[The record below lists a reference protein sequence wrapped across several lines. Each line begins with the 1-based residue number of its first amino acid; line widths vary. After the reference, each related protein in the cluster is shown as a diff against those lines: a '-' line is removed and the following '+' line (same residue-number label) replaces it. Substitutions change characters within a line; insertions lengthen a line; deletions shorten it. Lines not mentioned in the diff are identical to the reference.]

1 MKKILFFF
9 LFFLLLLT
17 GSCSDHRVQMVW
29 LAEMNSLMEK
39 NPQAAYDS
47 LCNHRQVMS
56 QSGEKVEMRYRMLEV
71 KALNKLFKP
80 MPSDSLFQEVVDY
93 YDSKGT
99 PNEKMEAHYLLGCI
113 YRDQGESPKAMQ
125 CYQRAIDCVDSLNK
139 DSHEITLARVYGQM
153 IYIYKKQ
160 YLHNEAILACQK
172 YSKYSELA
180 GDKYAYVQGKLYM
193 ASEYFEKGDTLRAI
207 DLIKQCNSL
216 YQRYGM
222 YQEAA
227 RVFPKLI
234 YLYLYRKQYQKA
246 HYYMNIFENKSGL
259 FDLNNNIKSG
269 YEHYYKAKGLYF
281 LGINQIDSA
290 EFYYRK
296 LGKYG
301 FHYETA
307 QGLLSVYRI
316 AYEKD
321 SVMKYSVICEQEM
334 DKILNETQAK
344 AVVLA
349 NSLYNYTRLQKKIEE
364 EKQQKLRDK
373 YVAIIAGFII
383 LLFVIYLVRRYRNM
397 QKKMSDELKKVNRNY
412 VLTFQNMEKARQ
424 ELSILQENI
433 DLSVKRKQEEIMSL
447 QVALQEYKEK
457 CDQFNKVGNKNAL
470 MASDIFLKFKEMARH
485 HNRHSPSPKDWDALS
500 AEFQH
505 YQPVLYEQ
513 IIRSR
518 LSTQEFQ
525 VCVLTYLNIDNTDI
539 SFLVKT
545 TSKTISNARK
555 KANRKLFG
563 DDSASTLDE
572 NLLKF

>member
-1 MKKILFFF
+1 MMKQTFIF
-9 LFFLLLLT
+9 LFFLLTLL
-17 GSCSDHRVQMVW
+17 GSCSNHRM
-29 LAEMNSLMEK
+29 EMSRLTYIDSLMEV
-39 NPQAAYDS
+39 NAQIAYDS
-47 LCNHRQVMS
+47 LS
-56 QSGEKVEMRYRMLEV
+56 QDSGVFLATGDRSLEMKYRLLMA
-71 KALNKLFKP
+71 KAQNKLFLK
-80 MPSDSLFQEVVDY
+80 MPSDSFFQEVVDY

-99 PNEKMEAHYLLGCI
+99 PNEKMEAQYLLGCI

-139 DSHEITLARVYGQM
+139 NSHEITLARVYGQM
-153 IYIYKKQ
+153 INIYKKQ
-160 YLHNEAILACQK
+160 YLHNEAIQACQK

-222 YQEAA
+222 CQEAA

-334 DKILNETQAK
+334 DKILNKKEAD
-344 AVVLA
+344 AVVMA
-349 NSLYNYTRLQKKIEE
+349 SSLYNYSRLQQKIDSEILQ
-364 EKQQKLRDK
+364 KTKLR
-373 YVAIIAGFII
+373 YSVVIIGLLVL
-383 LLFVIYLVRRYRNM
+383 LLFVCFCWRYKAMRKNLKNMIENLTADNGLKGESLKQTRNEVATL
-397 QKKMSDELKKVNRNY
+397 QSNLEASEAKFKQIDLLGKKNVLKNSKIVLEFKKMAFGVNEGG
-412 VLTFQNMEKARQ
+412 LPD
-424 ELSILQENI
+424 S
-433 DLSVKRKQEEIMSL
+433 S
-447 QVALQEYKEK
+447 
-457 CDQFNKVGNKNAL
+457 
-470 MASDIFLKFKEMARH
+470 
-485 HNRHSPSPKDWDALS
+485 DWDKLEKMFLQCHPILVDKWNVCQLS
-500 AEFQH
+500 
-505 YQPVLYEQ
+505 EQ
-513 IIRSR
+513 EI
-518 LSTQEFQ
+518 Q
-525 VCVLTYLNIDNTDI
+525 VCMLTYLEFENKKIATLI
-539 SFLVKT
+539 Q
-545 TSKTISNARK
+545 TSASVVSNAKK
-555 KANRKLFG
+555 KANRKMYGSEDAASLFQNMQM
-563 DDSASTLDE
+563 E
-572 NLLKF
+572 

>member
-1 MKKILFFF
+1 MMKQTFIF
-9 LFFLLLLT
+9 LFFLLTLL
-17 GSCSDHRVQMVW
+17 GSCSNHRM
-29 LAEMNSLMEK
+29 EMSRLTYIDSLMEV
-39 NPQAAYDS
+39 NAQIAYDS
-47 LCNHRQVMS
+47 LS
-56 QSGEKVEMRYRMLEV
+56 QDSGVFLATGDRRLEMKYRLLMA
-71 KALNKLFKP
+71 KAQNKLFLK
-80 MPSDSLFQEVVDY
+80 MPSDSFFQEVVDY

-334 DKILNETQAK
+334 DKILNKKEAD
-344 AVVLA
+344 AVVMA
-349 NSLYNYTRLQKKIEE
+349 SSLYNYSRLQQKIDSEILQ
-364 EKQQKLRDK
+364 KTKLR
-373 YVAIIAGFII
+373 YSVVIIGLLVL
-383 LLFVIYLVRRYRNM
+383 LLFVCFCWRYKAMRKNLKNMIEKLTADNGLKGESLKQTRNEVATL
-397 QKKMSDELKKVNRNY
+397 QSNLEASEAKFKQIDLLGKKNVLKNSKIVLEFKKMAFGVNEGG
-412 VLTFQNMEKARQ
+412 LPD
-424 ELSILQENI
+424 S
-433 DLSVKRKQEEIMSL
+433 S
-447 QVALQEYKEK
+447 
-457 CDQFNKVGNKNAL
+457 
-470 MASDIFLKFKEMARH
+470 
-485 HNRHSPSPKDWDALS
+485 DWDKLEKMFLQCHPILVDKWNVCQLS
-500 AEFQH
+500 E
-505 YQPVLYEQ
+505 
-513 IIRSR
+513 
-518 LSTQEFQ
+518 
-525 VCVLTYLNIDNTDI
+525 
-539 SFLVKT
+539 
-545 TSKTISNARK
+545 
-555 KANRKLFG
+555 
-563 DDSASTLDE
+563 
-572 NLLKF
+572 